1 MVKNWDDMH
10 LLLDYSFKNV
20 HYSITQIGVNN
31 IKGQSLFMTEA
42 VMNPIA
48 NRVKMAELV
57 FEKIGVGRF
66 QLGIQALMSLF
77 AEGLETAMLVDSGDG
92 VTHCIPVVDMSI
104 MTNQIGRMNIAG
116 RHITNHL
123 VKLMSMRGYAFN
135 STADFELIREM
146 KEKYCFVSGD
156 PKVDN
161 KLAAETT
168 YHEKYQFI

>member
-1 MVKNWDDMH
+1 MQGK
-10 LLLDYSFKNV
+10 
-20 HYSITQIGVNN
+20 
-31 IKGQSLFMTEA
+31 SLFMTEA
-42 VMNPIA
+42 VMNPIS

-104 MTNQIGRMNIAG
+104 MSHQIGRMNIAG

-123 VKLMSMRGYAFN
+123 VKLMSMRGYPFN
-135 STADFELIREM
+135 STADFEIIREI

-156 PKVDN
+156 LKVDN
-161 KLAAETT
+161 KLAVETT
-168 YHEKYQFI
+168 YHDK